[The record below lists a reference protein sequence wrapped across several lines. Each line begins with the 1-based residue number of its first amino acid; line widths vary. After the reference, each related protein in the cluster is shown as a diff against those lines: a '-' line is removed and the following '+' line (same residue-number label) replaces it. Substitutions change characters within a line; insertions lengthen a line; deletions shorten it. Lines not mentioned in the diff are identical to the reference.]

1 MSLIAY
7 HAPGYLASGEVPK
20 PQGSGT
26 AMIAPYQAFP
36 TADGYALI
44 GAAPAALFTR
54 LVRALGCP
62 ELATDERFKDNPAR
76 VSNRPALV
84 EELSKRT
91 RERKAADLVE
101 VLRVAGVP
109 AAPIL
114 TVDRALAEPQRR
126 ESAVLVGARHPRLP
140 HYQRIGLPLTCCD

>member
-1 MSLIAY
+1 GCPA
-7 HAPGYLASGEVPK
+7 ASDVPK
-20 PQGSGT
+20 PEGSST
-26 AMIAPYQAFP
+26 AIIAPYHACP

-44 GAAPAALFTR
+44 GAASDALFAR

-76 VSNRPALV
+76 VSNRPALF

-101 VLRVAGVP
+101 VLRGARVP
-109 AAPIL
+109 APPTLTGEPAP
-114 TVDRALAEPQRR
+114 AGPQPRPHR
-126 ESAVLVGARHPRLP
+126 GAAVA
-140 HYQRIGLPLTCCD
+140 

>member
-1 MSLIAY
+1 
-7 HAPGYLASGEVPK
+7 PK
-20 PQGSGT
+20 PQGWGT

-44 GAAPAALFTR
+44 GAASDALFAR

-62 ELATDERFKDNPAR
+62 ELAADERFKDNPSR

-91 RERKAADLVE
+91 RERRAADLVE
-101 VLRVAGVP
+101 TLRVAGVP

-114 TVDRALAEPQRR
+114 TVDRALAEPQTR
-126 ESAVLVGARHPRLP
+126 ESGILGRGRPAAPGRLP
-140 HYQRIGLPLTCCD
+140 QCRPPVAGGRRRPARSRCPAAPR